1 MKAAVIGNG
10 NVGMAVF
17 NEPLNLG
24 GIDELAQIVRDSA
37 AGLILGKGS
46 TAYGVAAAAR
56 RIVAAVAGDTHEILP
71 VSVLLDGEYG
81 QRGVAVSVPCVL
93 GREGVLSVKR
103 MNLTEEER
111 KAFENSCAVLAD
123 TAARIG
129 R

>member
-17 NEPLNLG
+17 NELLDLG

-37 AGLILGKGS
+37 ARLILGKGS

-81 QRGVAVSVPCVL
+81 QRGVAVSVPACWA
-93 GREGVLSVKR
+93 GRACSR
-103 MNLTEEER
+103 SS
-111 KAFENSCAVLAD
+111 A
-123 TAARIG
+123 
-129 R
+129 

>member
-17 NEPLNLG
+17 NELLNLG

-37 AGLILGKGS
+37 ARLILGKGS
-46 TAYGVAAAAR
+46 TAYG
-56 RIVAAVAGDTHEILP
+56 VAGDTHEILP
-71 VSVLLDGEYG
+71 VSVLLNGEYG

-103 MNLTEEER
+103 MNMTEEER